1 MANKPIRISILA
13 DAGQALK
20 EVTKFSET
28 VDSET
33 KRVVTSLGDSKLQ
46 GNFGKVQEG
55 FDVLDT
61 RAMGFRDTI
70 TGVQDSMTAFK
81 LLTTSTAE
89 AKERLAEAEAKYG
102 ENSKE
107 AKAAQ
112 EALNETQKTMG
123 DKLLMLGMGVGDLA
137 SGFANFIVPM
147 AAMGV
152 GLKGLTLSQI
162 GLNTAMFA
170 NPIFL
175 VIAAIVALVAVFII
189 AYKKSETF
197 RNLVN
202 GLWGTIKRVFSA
214 IPGFVRG
221 AISGASKLLLAWPKF
236 IIGIYAKAGSWL
248 VGAGRNI
255 VQGLWNGISSLAG
268 WIRDKV
274 SGLADWLPGWV
285 KSRLGIASPS
295 RVFRVLGR
303 FTAEGF
309 GEGFA
314 QRAQVERGRVQ
325 RSFDRV
331 TSVGLVQRR
340 GAGGQGAG
348 IGLDVA
354 ATADPVLRA
363 IIRELQKATRVN
375 GELGVA

>member
-1 MANKPIRISILA
+1 MSNKPIRISILA

-81 LLTTSTAE
+81 SLTTSTAE

-112 EALNETQKTMG
+112 EALIETQKTMG

-137 SGFANFIVPM
+137 SGFANFVVPM

-221 AISGASKLLLAWPKF
+221 AISVASKLLLAWPKF

-331 TSVGLVQRR
+331 TSVGLVQRS

>member
-81 LLTTSTAE
+81 SLTTSTAE
-89 AKERLAEAEAKYG
+89 AQANYNAAVAKYG
-102 ENSKE
+102 ENSVE
-107 AKAAQ
+107 AQRAQ

-137 SGFANFIVPM
+137 SGFANFVVPM

-348 IGLDVA
+348 IGLDIA
-354 ATADPVLRA
+354 ATADPVLRV

>member
-81 LLTTSTAE
+81 SLTTSTAE
-89 AKERLAEAEAKYG
+89 AQANYNAAVAKYG
-102 ENSKE
+102 ENSVE
-107 AKAAQ
+107 AQRAQ

-137 SGFANFIVPM
+137 SGFANFVVPM

-214 IPGFVRG
+214 IPGFVKG